1 MLKSVGR
8 FLVVLFI
15 AALLGTSLYL
25 AMHYVIQPIF
35 TRTDSEP
42 VAENSGRTAPRP
54 IQLPS
59 MEEFVRGSFSVVK
72 NVLVFVVVTVLVL
85 TVQKLNPKRRQ
96 KVEQEE

>member
-25 AMHYVIQPIF
+25 AMQYVIQPIF
-35 TRTDSEP
+35 TRTDPEP

-72 NVLVFVVVTVLVL
+72 NVLVFVAITVLVL

>member
-72 NVLVFVVVTVLVL
+72 NVLVFVAITVLVL